1 MNEKY
6 PGAPSWSTLGLA
18 ALMLVGCLV
27 GAVGIATARYRAD
40 EQANAVFQPQAPV
53 QVYLGQLRPDET
65 SQTYTFDTAQQSWQS
80 VEEEDNRYYQLS
92 FAISNSPT
100 MTEFPADTQQVRI
113 RLVGSVGLWN
123 MDEEVPVVL
132 KLRVP
137 KPVKEPE
144 DTAGSADSEDG
155 DAADSKTPEEP
166 ETPDT
171 PETPDQA
178 EADPTEPELLY
189 DEYTAVVSRVAAGTA
204 LYHTYGDGWLFRF
217 LDEEGREL
225 TWDLAGGQFS
235 CMTVDL
241 ILEGS
246 DPATTT
252 LLQLQIIG
260 DKKAPQ

>member
-1 MNEKY
+1 MTPRRNKENTMNEKY
-6 PGAPSWSTLGLA
+6 PGMPSWSTLGLA
-18 ALMLVGCLV
+18 ALMLVGCLI

-40 EQANAVFQPQAPV
+40 LQASAVFQPQAPV
-53 QVYLGQLRPDET
+53 QVYLGQFRPDET
-65 SQTYTFDTAQQSWQS
+65 SQTYTFDTAQQSWQPM
-80 VEEEDNRYYQLS
+80 EEDGHRFYQLS

-123 MDEEVPVVL
+123 MDEEKNVVL

-137 KPVKEPE
+137 KPVKEP
-144 DTAGSADSEDG
+144 DPTDPTTATDPTGET
-155 DAADSKTPEEP
+155 AAPT
-166 ETPDT
+166 TAT
-171 PETPDQA
+171 
-178 EADPTEPELLY
+178 DPTEPELLY

-217 LDEEGREL
+217 VDEEGREL

-241 ILEGS
+241 ILEGT
-246 DPATTT
+246 DPAATT

-260 DKKAPQ
+260 DKK

>member
-6 PGAPSWSTLGLA
+6 PGMPSWSTLGLA
-18 ALMLVGCLV
+18 ALMLVGCLI

-40 EQANAVFQPQAPV
+40 LQASAVFQPQAPV
-53 QVYLGQLRPDET
+53 QVYLGQFRPDET
-65 SQTYTFDTAQQSWQS
+65 SQTYTFDTAQQSWQPM
-80 VEEEDNRYYQLS
+80 EEDGHRFYQLS

-123 MDEEVPVVL
+123 MDEEKNVVL

-137 KPVKEPE
+137 KPVKEP
-144 DTAGSADSEDG
+144 DPTDPTTATDPTGET
-155 DAADSKTPEEP
+155 AAPT
-166 ETPDT
+166 TAT
-171 PETPDQA
+171 
-178 EADPTEPELLY
+178 DPTEPELLY

-217 LDEEGREL
+217 VDEEGREL

-241 ILEGS
+241 ILEGT
-246 DPATTT
+246 DPAATT

-260 DKKAPQ
+260 DKK